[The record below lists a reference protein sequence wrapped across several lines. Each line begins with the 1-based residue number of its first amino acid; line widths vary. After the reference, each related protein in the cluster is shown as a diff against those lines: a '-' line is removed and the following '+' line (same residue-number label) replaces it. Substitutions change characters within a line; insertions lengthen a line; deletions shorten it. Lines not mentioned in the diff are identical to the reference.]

1 MGHTYHNMKIIITE
15 EQYKTILTEN
25 ILKDIL
31 KDFNISSGL
40 LFTFGA
46 GMAAL
51 MGPVERLLT
60 NSGFSLNEKEVSLL
74 IITAIAIII
83 KDTNSGKLL
92 EDVKNK
98 GLVEALNGVGEFLTN
113 TKKLINSIASKVV
126 GVTYSLSD
134 ILGFALLLN
143 PTMNIVNDVISDE
156 NITSSD
162 TNRLL
167 SGAAFAA
174 AVYGLKSVMSKIKK
188 KLNEDVTPSQT
199 AVKNICD
206 SEKFCSAQGKIT
218 FGQLKAIVDSATN
231 KRLYKHIG
239 EGGFKATL
247 RLLPWFIPQLAVAGF
262 VTSSI
267 RAVNKILKPALTET
281 ETYKTW
287 WGKAV
292 LKSFDLS
299 EGELNLTDPLSK
311 VFFISDGLMTML
323 DDKYK
328 IKFAKH
334 ISDMASSMSDDQE
347 VPEFFVEN
355 ELRHWINDKFL
366 LDPPLQPKT
375 VDPIE
380 GSSGSM

>member
-1 MGHTYHNMKIIITE
+1 MKIIITE

-31 KDFNISSGL
+31 KDFNITGGL

-46 GMAAL
+46 GMASL

-74 IITAIAIII
+74 IITAIAVII
-83 KDTNSGKLL
+83 KDSNSGKLL
-92 EDVKNK
+92 EEVKNK

-174 AVYGLKSVMSKIKK
+174 VVYGLKSVMSKIKK

-218 FGQLKAIVDSATN
+218 FGQLKALVDSATN
-231 KRLYKHIG
+231 KRLYKHVG

-292 LKSFDLS
+292 LKAFDLS

-380 GSSGSM
+380 GSSGSI

>member
-1 MGHTYHNMKIIITE
+1 MKIILTE
-15 EQYKTILTEN
+15 EQYKVILTEN

-60 NSGFSLNEKEVSLL
+60 NSGFSLNDKEIALLL
-74 IITAIAIII
+74 ITSIAIII
-83 KDTNSGKLL
+83 KDSNASRLL
-92 EDVKNK
+92 DQVKEK
-98 GLVEALNGVGEFLTN
+98 GLVDALNGVGEFLTN
-113 TKKLINSIASKVV
+113 IKKLINSITSKVV

-143 PTMNIVNDVISDE
+143 PVMNIINNLISDE
-156 NITSSD
+156 SITSSD

-167 SGAAFAA
+167 SGASLA
-174 AVYGLKSVMSKIKK
+174 AVAYGLKSVMSKIKNR
-188 KLNEDVTPSQT
+188 LNEDVTPSHT

-218 FGQLKAIVDSATN
+218 FGQLKALVDSATN

-247 RLLPWFIPQLAVAGF
+247 RLLPWFIPQLAIAGF

-281 ETYKTW
+281 ESYKTW

-292 LKSFDLS
+292 LKAFDLS

-323 DDKYK
+323 DDRYK

-334 ISDMASSMSDDQE
+334 ISDIASSMPDDQE
-347 VPEFFVEN
+347 VPELFVEN

-366 LDPPLQPKT
+366 LDPPLKPKT
-375 VDPIE
+375 LDPIE
-380 GSSGSM
+380 GQSGSI

>member
-1 MGHTYHNMKIIITE
+1 MKIIITE

-31 KDFNISSGL
+31 KDFNITSGI

-51 MGPVERLLT
+51 MGPVDRLLN
-60 NSGFSLNEKEVSLL
+60 NSGFSLSEKEILLLL
-74 IITAIAIII
+74 ITSIAIII
-83 KDTNSGKLL
+83 KDSESNKLL
-92 EDVKNK
+92 DEVKEK
-98 GLVEALNGVGEFLTN
+98 GLTEALNGVGEFLIN
-113 TKKLINSIASKVV
+113 TKKLINNISSKVI
-126 GVTYSLSD
+126 GVTYSLLD

-143 PTMNIVNDVISDE
+143 PTMNIVNDIISDE

-167 SGAAFAA
+167 SGAAFATV
-174 AVYGLKSVMSKIKK
+174 VYGLKSVMSKIKNK
-188 KLNEDVTPSQT
+188 INEDTTPSRT

-218 FGQLKAIVDSATN
+218 FGQLRALVDSATN

-262 VTSSI
+262 VASSI
-267 RAVNKILKPALTET
+267 RAVNKILKPALAET
-281 ETYKTW
+281 ESYKTW

-292 LKSFDLS
+292 LKAFDLT
-299 EGELNLTDPLSK
+299 EGELNLNDPLFEI
-311 VFFISDGLMTML
+311 FFISDGLMTMMY
-323 DDKYK
+323 DKYK
-328 IKFAKH
+328 VKFARH
-334 ISDMASSMSDDQE
+334 IAELASSMQDDQE

-355 ELRHWINDKFL
+355 ELRNWINDKFL

-375 VDPIE
+375 ITPIE
-380 GSSGSM
+380 GQSGSL

>member
-1 MGHTYHNMKIIITE
+1 MKIILTE
-15 EQYKTILTEN
+15 EQYKVILTEN

-218 FGQLKAIVDSATN
+218 FGQLKALVDSATN

-292 LKSFDLS
+292 LKAFDLS

>member
-1 MGHTYHNMKIIITE
+1 MKIIITE

-31 KDFNISSGL
+31 KDFNITGGL

-60 NSGFSLNEKEVSLL
+60 NSGFSLNEKEISLL
-74 IITAIAIII
+74 IITSIAVII
-83 KDTNSGKLL
+83 KDSNSGKLL
-92 EDVKNK
+92 EEVKNK

-174 AVYGLKSVMSKIKK
+174 VVYGLKSVMSKIKK

-218 FGQLKAIVDSATN
+218 FGQLKALVDSATN
-231 KRLYKHIG
+231 KRLYKHVG

-292 LKSFDLS
+292 LKAFDLS

>member
-1 MGHTYHNMKIIITE
+1 MKIIITE

-31 KDFNISSGL
+31 KDFNITSGI

-46 GMAAL
+46 GMSAL
-51 MGPVERLLT
+51 MGPVDRLLS
-60 NSGFSLNEKEVSLL
+60 NSGFSLNEKEILL
-74 IITAIAIII
+74 LLITAIAIIV
-83 KDTNSGKLL
+83 KDSNTNKLL
-92 EDVKNK
+92 DEVKEK
-98 GLVEALNGVGEFLTN
+98 GLTEALNGVGEFLIN
-113 TKKLINSIASKVV
+113 TKKLINNISSKVI
-126 GVTYSLSD
+126 GVTYSLLD

-143 PTMNIVNDVISDE
+143 PTMNIVNDIISDE

-162 TNRLL
+162 TNKLL

-174 AVYGLKSVMSKIKK
+174 VVYGLKSVMSKIKN
-188 KLNEDVTPSQT
+188 KLNEDITPSHT

-218 FGQLKAIVDSATN
+218 FGQLRALVDSATN

-262 VTSSI
+262 VASSI

-281 ETYKTW
+281 ESYKTW

-292 LKSFDLS
+292 LKAFDLT
-299 EGELNLTDPLSK
+299 EGELNLNDPLFEI
-311 VFFISDGLMTML
+311 FFISDGLMTMM

-328 IKFAKH
+328 VKFARH
-334 ISDMASSMSDDQE
+334 IAELASSMQDDQE

-355 ELRHWINDKFL
+355 ELRNWINDKFL

-375 VDPIE
+375 ITPIE
-380 GSSGSM
+380 GQSGLL

>member
-1 MGHTYHNMKIIITE
+1 MKIIITE

-31 KDFNISSGL
+31 KDFNITSGI

-46 GMAAL
+46 GMSAL
-51 MGPVERLLT
+51 MGPVDRLLS
-60 NSGFSLNEKEVSLL
+60 NSGFSLNEKEILL
-74 IITAIAIII
+74 LLITAIAIIV
-83 KDTNSGKLL
+83 KDSNTNKLL
-92 EDVKNK
+92 DEVKEK
-98 GLVEALNGVGEFLTN
+98 GLTEALNGVGEFLIN
-113 TKKLINSIASKVV
+113 TKKLINNISSKVI
-126 GVTYSLSD
+126 GVTYSLLD

-143 PTMNIVNDVISDE
+143 PTMNIVNDIISDE

-162 TNRLL
+162 TNKLL

-174 AVYGLKSVMSKIKK
+174 VVYGLKSVMSKIKN
-188 KLNEDVTPSQT
+188 KLNEDITPSHT

-218 FGQLKAIVDSATN
+218 FGQLRALVDSATN

-262 VTSSI
+262 VASSI

-281 ETYKTW
+281 ESYKTW

-292 LKSFDLS
+292 LKAFDLT
-299 EGELNLTDPLSK
+299 EGELNLNDPLFEI
-311 VFFISDGLMTML
+311 FFISDGLMTMM

-328 IKFAKH
+328 VKFARH
-334 ISDMASSMSDDQE
+334 IAELASSMQDDQE

-355 ELRHWINDKFL
+355 ELRNWINDKFL

-375 VDPIE
+375 ITQIE
-380 GSSGSM
+380 GQSGLL

>member
-1 MGHTYHNMKIIITE
+1 MKIIITE

-25 ILKDIL
+25 VLKDIL
-31 KDFNISSGL
+31 KDFNITSGI
-40 LFTFGA
+40 LFTFGS

-51 MGPVERLLT
+51 MGPVDRLLN
-60 NSGFSLNEKEVSLL
+60 NSGFSLSEKEILLLL
-74 IITAIAIII
+74 ITSIAIII
-83 KDTNSGKLL
+83 KDSESNKLL
-92 EDVKNK
+92 DEVKEK
-98 GLVEALNGVGEFLTN
+98 GLTEALNGVGEFLIN
-113 TKKLINSIASKVV
+113 TKKLINNISSKVI
-126 GVTYSLSD
+126 GVTYSLLD

-167 SGAAFAA
+167 SGAAFATV
-174 AVYGLKSVMSKIKK
+174 VYGLKSVMSKIKNK
-188 KLNEDVTPSQT
+188 INEDTTPSRT

-218 FGQLKAIVDSATN
+218 FGQLRALVDSATN

-262 VTSSI
+262 VASSI
-267 RAVNKILKPALTET
+267 RAVNKILKPALAET

-292 LKSFDLS
+292 LKAFDLT
-299 EGELNLTDPLSK
+299 EGELNLNDPLFEI
-311 VFFISDGLMTML
+311 FFISDGLMTMM
-323 DDKYK
+323 DDRYK
-328 IKFAKH
+328 VKFARH
-334 ISDMASSMSDDQE
+334 IADLASSMQDDQE

-355 ELRHWINDKFL
+355 ELRNWINDKFL

-375 VDPIE
+375 ITPIE
-380 GSSGSM
+380 GQSVSL

>member
-1 MGHTYHNMKIIITE
+1 
-15 EQYKTILTEN
+15 
-25 ILKDIL
+25 
-31 KDFNISSGL
+31 L

-60 NSGFSLNEKEVSLL
+60 NSGFSLNDKEIALLL
-74 IITAIAIII
+74 ITSIAIII
-83 KDTNSGKLL
+83 KDSNASRLL
-92 EDVKNK
+92 DEVKEK
-98 GLVEALNGVGEFLTN
+98 GLVDALNGVGGFLTN
-113 TKKLINSIASKVV
+113 IKKLINSVSSKVV

-143 PTMNIVNDVISDE
+143 PVMNIVNDLISGE
-156 NITSSD
+156 GLTTSNTSK
-162 TNRLL
+162 LL
-167 SGAAFAA
+167 TGASFAA
-174 AVYGLKSVMSKIKK
+174 VVYGLKSVMGKIKN
-188 KLNEDVTPSQT
+188 KLNEETIPSQT
-199 AVKNICD
+199 AIKNICD

>member
-1 MGHTYHNMKIIITE
+1 MKIIITE

-31 KDFNISSGL
+31 KDFNITSGI

-46 GMAAL
+46 GMSAL
-51 MGPVERLLT
+51 MGPVDRLLS
-60 NSGFSLNEKEVSLL
+60 NSGFSLNEKELL
-74 IITAIAIII
+74 LLITAIAIIV
-83 KDTNSGKLL
+83 KDSNTNKLL
-92 EDVKNK
+92 DEVKEK
-98 GLVEALNGVGEFLTN
+98 GLTEALNGVGEFLIN
-113 TKKLINSIASKVV
+113 TKKLINNISSKVI
-126 GVTYSLSD
+126 GVTYSLLD

-143 PTMNIVNDVISDE
+143 PTMNIVNDIISDE

-162 TNRLL
+162 TNKLL

-174 AVYGLKSVMSKIKK
+174 VVYGLKSVMSKIKN
-188 KLNEDVTPSQT
+188 KLNEDITPSHT

-218 FGQLKAIVDSATN
+218 FGQLRALVDSATN

-262 VTSSI
+262 VASSI

-281 ETYKTW
+281 ESYKTW

-292 LKSFDLS
+292 LKAFDLT
-299 EGELNLTDPLSK
+299 EGELNLNDPLFEI
-311 VFFISDGLMTML
+311 FFISDGLMTMM

-328 IKFAKH
+328 VKFARH
-334 ISDMASSMSDDQE
+334 IAELASSMQDDQE

-355 ELRHWINDKFL
+355 ELRNWINDKFL

-375 VDPIE
+375 ITPIE
-380 GSSGSM
+380 GQSGSL

>member
-1 MGHTYHNMKIIITE
+1 MKIIITE

-31 KDFNISSGL
+31 KDFNITSGI

-46 GMAAL
+46 GMSAL
-51 MGPVERLLT
+51 MGPVDRLLS
-60 NSGFSLNEKEVSLL
+60 NSGFSLNEKEILL
-74 IITAIAIII
+74 LLITAIAIIV
-83 KDTNSGKLL
+83 KDSNTNKLL
-92 EDVKNK
+92 DEVKEK
-98 GLVEALNGVGEFLTN
+98 GLTEALNGVGEFLIN
-113 TKKLINSIASKVV
+113 TKKLINNISSKVI
-126 GVTYSLSD
+126 GVTYSLLD

-143 PTMNIVNDVISDE
+143 PTMNIVNDIISDE

-162 TNRLL
+162 TNKLL

-174 AVYGLKSVMSKIKK
+174 VVYGLKSVMSKIKN
-188 KLNEDVTPSQT
+188 KLNEDITPSHT

-218 FGQLKAIVDSATN
+218 FGQLRALVDSATN

-262 VTSSI
+262 VASSI
-267 RAVNKILKPALTET
+267 RAVNKILKPALAET
-281 ETYKTW
+281 DSYKTW

-292 LKSFDLS
+292 LKAFDLT
-299 EGELNLTDPLSK
+299 EGELNLNDPLFEI
-311 VFFISDGLMTML
+311 FFISDGLMTMM

-328 IKFAKH
+328 VKFARH
-334 ISDMASSMSDDQE
+334 IAELASSMQDDQE

-355 ELRHWINDKFL
+355 ELRNWINDKFL

-375 VDPIE
+375 ITQIE
-380 GSSGSM
+380 GQSGLL

>member
-1 MGHTYHNMKIIITE
+1 MKIIITE

-92 EDVKNK
+92 EEVKNK

-218 FGQLKAIVDSATN
+218 FGQLKALVDSATN

-292 LKSFDLS
+292 LKAFDLS
-299 EGELNLTDPLSK
+299 EGELKLTDPLSK

>member
-1 MGHTYHNMKIIITE
+1 MKIILTE
-15 EQYKTILTEN
+15 EQYKAILTES

-60 NSGFSLNEKEVSLL
+60 NSGFSLNDKEIALLL
-74 IITAIAIII
+74 ITSIAIII
-83 KDTNSGKLL
+83 KDSNANRLL
-92 EDVKNK
+92 EDVKEK

-113 TKKLINSIASKVV
+113 IKKLINSITSKVV
-126 GVTYSLSD
+126 GVTYSLSE
-134 ILGFALLLN
+134 ILGFSLLLN
-143 PTMNIVNDVISDE
+143 PVMNIVNELISDE
-156 NITSSD
+156 SITSSD

-167 SGAAFAA
+167 SGASFAA
-174 AVYGLKSVMSKIKK
+174 VVYGLKSVMSKIKNR
-188 KLNEDVTPSQT
+188 LNEDVTPSHT

-206 SEKFCSAQGKIT
+206 SEKFCSSQGKIT
-218 FGQLKAIVDSATN
+218 FGQLKALVDSATN

-247 RLLPWFIPQLAVAGF
+247 RLLPWFIPQLAIAGF

-281 ETYKTW
+281 ESYKTW

-292 LKSFDLS
+292 LKAFDLS

-323 DDKYK
+323 DDRYK

-334 ISDMASSMSDDQE
+334 ISDIASSMSDDQE
-347 VPEFFVEN
+347 VPELFVEN
-355 ELRHWINDKFL
+355 ELRNWINDKFL
-366 LDPPLQPKT
+366 LDPPLKPKT
-375 VDPIE
+375 LDPIE
-380 GSSGSM
+380 GQSGSI

>member
-1 MGHTYHNMKIIITE
+1 MKIIITE

-31 KDFNISSGL
+31 KDFNITSGI

-46 GMAAL
+46 GMSAL
-51 MGPVERLLT
+51 MGPVDRLLS
-60 NSGFSLNEKEVSLL
+60 NSGFSLNEKEILL
-74 IITAIAIII
+74 LLITAIAIIV
-83 KDTNSGKLL
+83 KDSNTNKLL
-92 EDVKNK
+92 DEVKEK
-98 GLVEALNGVGEFLTN
+98 GLTEALNGVGEFLIN
-113 TKKLINSIASKVV
+113 TKKLINNISSKVI
-126 GVTYSLSD
+126 GVTYSLLD

-143 PTMNIVNDVISDE
+143 PTMNIVNDIISDE

-162 TNRLL
+162 TNKLL

-174 AVYGLKSVMSKIKK
+174 VVYGLKSVMSKIKN
-188 KLNEDVTPSQT
+188 KLNEDITPSHT

-218 FGQLKAIVDSATN
+218 FGQLRALVDSATN

-262 VTSSI
+262 VASSI

-281 ETYKTW
+281 ESYKTW

-292 LKSFDLS
+292 LKAFDLT
-299 EGELNLTDPLSK
+299 EGELNLNDPLFEI
-311 VFFISDGLMTML
+311 FFISDGLMTMM

-328 IKFAKH
+328 VKFARH
-334 ISDMASSMSDDQE
+334 IAELASSMQDDQD

-355 ELRHWINDKFL
+355 ELRNWINDKFL

-375 VDPIE
+375 ITPIE
-380 GSSGSM
+380 GQSGSL

>member
-1 MGHTYHNMKIIITE
+1 MYHNMKIIITE
-15 EQYKTILTEN
+15 EQYRTILTEN

-31 KDFNISSGL
+31 KDFNITGGL

-46 GMAAL
+46 GMASL

-74 IITAIAIII
+74 IITAIAVII
-83 KDTNSGKLL
+83 KDSNSGKLL
-92 EDVKNK
+92 EEVKNK

-174 AVYGLKSVMSKIKK
+174 VVYGLKSVMSKIKK

-218 FGQLKAIVDSATN
+218 FGQLKALVDSATN
-231 KRLYKHIG
+231 KRLYKHVG

>member
-1 MGHTYHNMKIIITE
+1 MKIIITE

-31 KDFNISSGL
+31 KDFNITSGL

-74 IITAIAIII
+74 IITAIAVII
-83 KDTNSGKLL
+83 KDSNSGKLL
-92 EDVKNK
+92 EEVKNK

-113 TKKLINSIASKVV
+113 TKKLINSVASKVV

-188 KLNEDVTPSQT
+188 KLNEDVSPSQT

-218 FGQLKAIVDSATN
+218 FGQLKALVDSATN
-231 KRLYKHIG
+231 KRLYKHVG

-292 LKSFDLS
+292 LKAFDLS

-323 DDKYK
+323 DDRYK
-328 IKFAKH
+328 VKFAKH
-334 ISDMASSMSDDQE
+334 ISDLASSMPDDQE

-355 ELRHWINDKFL
+355 ELRNWINDKFL

-375 VDPIE
+375 LNPIE
-380 GSSGSM
+380 GQSGSM

>member
-1 MGHTYHNMKIIITE
+1 MKIIITE

-31 KDFNISSGL
+31 KDFNITSGI

-46 GMAAL
+46 GMSAL
-51 MGPVERLLT
+51 MGPVDRLLS
-60 NSGFSLNEKEVSLL
+60 NSGFSLNEKEILL
-74 IITAIAIII
+74 LLITAIAIIV
-83 KDTNSGKLL
+83 KDSNTNKLL
-92 EDVKNK
+92 DEVKEK
-98 GLVEALNGVGEFLTN
+98 GLTEALNGVGEFLIN
-113 TKKLINSIASKVV
+113 TKKLINNISSKVI
-126 GVTYSLSD
+126 GVTYSLLD

-143 PTMNIVNDVISDE
+143 PTMNIVNDIISDE

-162 TNRLL
+162 TNKLL

-174 AVYGLKSVMSKIKK
+174 VVYGLKSVMSKIKN
-188 KLNEDVTPSQT
+188 KLNEDITPSHT

-218 FGQLKAIVDSATN
+218 FGQLRALVDSATN

-262 VTSSI
+262 VASSI

-281 ETYKTW
+281 ESYKTW

-292 LKSFDLS
+292 LKAFDLT
-299 EGELNLTDPLSK
+299 EGELNLNDPLFEI
-311 VFFISDGLMTML
+311 FFISDGLMTMM

-328 IKFAKH
+328 VKFARH
-334 ISDMASSMSDDQE
+334 IAELASSMQDDQD

-355 ELRHWINDKFL
+355 ELRNWINDKFL

-375 VDPIE
+375 ITQIE
-380 GSSGSM
+380 GQSGLL

>member
-1 MGHTYHNMKIIITE
+1 MKIIITE

-25 ILKDIL
+25 VLKDIL
-31 KDFNISSGL
+31 KDFNITSGI
-40 LFTFGA
+40 LFTFGS

-51 MGPVERLLT
+51 MGPVDRLLN
-60 NSGFSLNEKEVSLL
+60 NSGFSLSEKEILLLL
-74 IITAIAIII
+74 ITSIAIII
-83 KDTNSGKLL
+83 RDSESNKLL
-92 EDVKNK
+92 DKVKEK
-98 GLVEALNGVGEFLTN
+98 GLTEALNGVGEFLIN
-113 TKKLINSIASKVV
+113 TKKLINNISSKVI
-126 GVTYSLSD
+126 GVTYSLLD

-167 SGAAFAA
+167 SGAAFATV
-174 AVYGLKSVMSKIKK
+174 VYGLKSVMSKIKNK
-188 KLNEDVTPSQT
+188 INEDTTPSRT

-218 FGQLKAIVDSATN
+218 FGQLRALVDSATN

-262 VTSSI
+262 VASSI
-267 RAVNKILKPALTET
+267 RAVNKILKPALAET

-292 LKSFDLS
+292 LKAFDLT
-299 EGELNLTDPLSK
+299 EGELNLNDPLFEI
-311 VFFISDGLMTML
+311 FFISDGLMTMM
-323 DDKYK
+323 DDRYK
-328 IKFAKH
+328 VKFARH
-334 ISDMASSMSDDQE
+334 IADLASSMQDDQE

-355 ELRHWINDKFL
+355 ELRNWINDKFL

-375 VDPIE
+375 ITPIE
-380 GSSGSM
+380 GQSGSL